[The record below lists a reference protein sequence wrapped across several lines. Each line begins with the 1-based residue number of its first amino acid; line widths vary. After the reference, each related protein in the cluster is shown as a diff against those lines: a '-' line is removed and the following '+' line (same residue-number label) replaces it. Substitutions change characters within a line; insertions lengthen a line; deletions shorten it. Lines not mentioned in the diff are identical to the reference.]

1 MSPSR
6 QLKPSLNKVSIL
18 KISAK
23 DRDADLILLVIPN
36 ISQQLSSTLDHRGNK
51 LTDLSGSGFRFLI
64 IHVCVRASVC
74 VRPYVKKV
82 QETENSL
89 D

>member
-36 ISQQLSSTLDHRGNK
+36 ISQQLSS
-51 LTDLSGSGFRFLI
+51 DLSGSGFRFLI